1 MSLRPS
7 AGCWW
12 EQRTCR
18 GEIAAAEREGD
29 AGLHELWCIE
39 GFHMYLKARSLSYL
53 EVLIGQNIGVI
64 ESGTVAVKSPRR
76 VALGVKQ
83 RGFKR
88 VQSLR
93 VYL

>member
-1 MSLRPS
+1 
-7 AGCWW
+7 
-12 EQRTCR
+12 
-18 GEIAAAEREGD
+18 
-29 AGLHELWCIE
+29 
-39 GFHMYLKARSLSYL
+39 MYLKARSLSYL

-64 ESGTVAVKSPRR
+64 ESGAVAVKSPRR
-76 VALGVKQ
+76 VAIDVRQ